1 MHIYIHMY
9 CIWYIIYRYC
19 VLALA
24 VTMQNVRFWICDR
37 NHSDAS
43 NRNFHRCNLRQRQ
56 WNCYKKFTVYL
67 FSLLRMQIHYLH
79 RNKLTTID
87 LSWNWYHL
95 TLKRIHTFHT
105 YNAVRVCFFSL
116 VIEQDI
122 IISFILYWRSEQ
134 HSLPNFNWTYQS
146 KIKVRHKANSIS
158 VSFTSRH
165 QLNFIYRCTI
175 DGTCPLFGCLKNV
188 IDENLI
194 DFRLHFNSFSTCFH
208 KLCTQTEEPLT

>member
-1 MHIYIHMY
+1 M
-9 CIWYIIYRYC
+9 YC

-43 NRNFHRCNLRQRQ
+43 NRNFHRYNLRQRQ

-67 FSLLRMQIHYLH
+67 LSLLRMQIHHLH

-95 TLKRIHTFHT
+95 TLKRIHTCHT
-105 YNAVRVCFFSL
+105 YNAVRACFFLL
-116 VIEQDI
+116 VIQQDI
-122 IISFILYWRSEQ
+122 IISFILYWRFERR
-134 HSLPNFNWTYQS
+134 SLPNFNWTYQS
-146 KIKVRHKANSIS
+146 KIKVRHKANTIS

-194 DFRLHFNSFSTCFH
+194 DFRYTLIRFPHAFTNFVR
-208 KLCTQTEEPLT
+208 KQRNP